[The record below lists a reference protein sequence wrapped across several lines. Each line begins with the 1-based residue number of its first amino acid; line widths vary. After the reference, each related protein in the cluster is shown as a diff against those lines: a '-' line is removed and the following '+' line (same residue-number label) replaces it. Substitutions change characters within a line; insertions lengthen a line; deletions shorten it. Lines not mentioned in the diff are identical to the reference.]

1 MRGKTT
7 FRIRWR
13 LFFYDV
19 IVYAVT
25 SVLLLVLYE
34 SPEKLTQ
41 KGELQQMLLAFVC
54 IFSCRLIGKIYGQI
68 WRYGGI
74 QCYMRLICTDFAA
87 FFIYMFLEYMLPINH
102 ILFTRLLALSTVNAL
117 GALAMRM
124 IYRYAYKCSN
134 PDTFSGKI
142 LTE

>member
-54 IFSCRLIGKIYGQI
+54 IFS
-68 WRYGGI
+68 
-74 QCYMRLICTDFAA
+74 
-87 FFIYMFLEYMLPINH
+87 
-102 ILFTRLLALSTVNAL
+102 
-117 GALAMRM
+117 
-124 IYRYAYKCSN
+124 
-134 PDTFSGKI
+134 
-142 LTE
+142 